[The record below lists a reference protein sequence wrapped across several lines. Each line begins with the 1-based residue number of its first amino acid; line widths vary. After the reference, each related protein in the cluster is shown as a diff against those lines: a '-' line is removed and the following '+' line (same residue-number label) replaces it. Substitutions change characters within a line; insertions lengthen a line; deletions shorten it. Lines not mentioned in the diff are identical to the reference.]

1 MGSGNAKAQIS
12 VRNKGASDGDCT
24 IIALKSDSNGANT
37 TARANDA
44 LRRQGT
50 SGGATS
56 ASLGAGS
63 SGGGGGNVN
72 TNNISGTATQVPEMT
87 LPRMSPVNRT
97 GQDANAVG
105 VGSPLN
111 CSEPENGSHSVSSPL
126 GDNSPI
132 PLNNL
137 ANHVGYIRLTDII
150 GSEENASKYIKM
162 RSIGKGAYGEAYIV
176 RRNPQYNAAAHPAAE
191 AQIQSNGL
199 ANPTQPNGLYVAKI
213 MDLRAM
219 QSQDRQYAQTE
230 IMCLAHTHH
239 FAIIRYYEHYVL
251 DSDDETVVI
260 VTEFA
265 DHGDLRRNLYSTSSP
280 PPAFL
285 GGDSATSPPPHASPV
300 AVDGG
305 EAGGSA
311 NGASRMLLSEREAG
325 TYFVQL
331 LLALHHIHA
340 RRMIHRDIKS
350 ANLLL
355 TSRGFLKLGD
365 FGFSQKYESTVSSE
379 TIAGTFLGTPYYLSP
394 EMWKGKRYGKKADIW
409 AAGVVL
415 YEMLMGGRRPF
426 EAGGLPE
433 LRSCVLE
440 QEFIPPAAPPAS
452 VIAESRHGDGTA
464 APFSNDMRELLV
476 AIFQKEPER
485 RPSAEELLHRPIMQH
500 YLFMFEKHVQS
511 LLSADAAKLSASPSL
526 DRQQLFFPD
535 PSDQTLVLQGIV
547 EGKQVI
553 ENEAK
558 RTISESAAPRYEGVV
573 YKDNR
578 NGIWK
583 ERYLM
588 LEGNT
593 LTISLSKGKEAASGG
608 ERSKR
613 VPLSSIK
620 SVSPCE
626 VEDAHVRVSASASE
640 GYKPPYAFA
649 IAMISSNSI
658 VFGVASAAEL
668 DKWMHTLMRALQID

>member
-1 MGSGNAKAQIS
+1 MGSGNAKGQIA
-12 VRNKGASDGDCT
+12 VRSKGATDGDCT
-24 IIALKSDSNGANT
+24 IIALNSAGGHHGKNSPSGSSRKQTGGGSNYHQNGNAG
-37 TARANDA
+37 
-44 LRRQGT
+44 GT
-50 SGGATS
+50 STE
-56 ASLGAGS
+56 
-63 SGGGGGNVN
+63 
-72 TNNISGTATQVPEMT
+72 VPEIA
-87 LPRMSPVNRT
+87 LPRMPPVNCSKPDHART
-97 GQDANAVG
+97 MRDTTGSSLNRSGQE
-105 VGSPLN
+105 S
-111 CSEPENGSHSVSSPL
+111 GSHSVSSPL

-132 PLNNL
+132 PLTNT
-137 ANHVGYIRLTDII
+137 ANHVGYIGLTDII
-150 GSEENASKYIKM
+150 GSEASASKYVKV

-176 RRNPQYNAAAHPAAE
+176 KRNPAYDVAAHPAVE
-191 AQIQSNGL
+191 AQIQSNAL
-199 ANPTQPNGLYVAKI
+199 TNPTQSNGLYVAKI

-219 QSQDRQYAQTE
+219 QLQNRQYAQTE

-251 DSDDETVVI
+251 DSDDETVI
-260 VTEFA
+260 ILTEFA
-265 DHGDLRRNLYSTSSP
+265 DHGDLRRNLYSTSASP
-280 PPAFL
+280 TAFL
-285 GGDSATSPPPHASPV
+285 DMGSTSPSKSTAAATASNEEP
-300 AVDGG
+300 
-305 EAGGSA
+305 S
-311 NGASRMLLSEREAG
+311 ASRMLLSEREAG
-325 TYFVQL
+325 VYFVQL

-452 VIAESRHGDGTA
+452 VIAESRHGDGA
-464 APFSNDMRELLV
+464 VVPFSNDMRELLV
-476 AIFQKEPER
+476 AIFHKEPEK

-500 YLFMFEKHVQS
+500 YLYTFEKHVQS
-511 LLSADAAKLSASPSL
+511 LVSADAAKLSANPSL

-535 PSDQTLVLQGIV
+535 PADQSLVLQGIA

-558 RTISESAAPRYEGVV
+558 RTISESATPHYEGVV
-573 YKDNR
+573 YKDNH
-578 NGIWK
+578 NGVWK

-588 LEGNT
+588 LEGST
-593 LTISLSKGKEAASGG
+593 LTISLSKGKEAVNGG
-608 ERSKR
+608 ERSKQ

-626 VEDAHVRVSASASE
+626 VEDAHVRVAASASN
-640 GYKPPYAFA
+640 GFKPPYAFA
-649 IAMISSNSI
+649 IAMVSSNSI
-658 VFGVASAAEL
+658 MFGVASAAEL
-668 DKWMHTLMRALQID
+668 DMWMQTLMRALQID

>member
-1 MGSGNAKAQIS
+1 MGSGNAKGQIA
-12 VRNKGASDGDCT
+12 VRSKGAAEGECT
-24 IIALKSDSNGANT
+24 IISLKSNGGDCGVGTNDGGNGSQGACPTSSRGSPKLNPHHNNSVSGTATHVPELTLPRVAAAN
-37 TARANDA
+37 R
-44 LRRQGT
+44 
-50 SGGATS
+50 GGQNREVA
-56 ASLGAGS
+56 AVNGN
-63 SGGGGGNVN
+63 GGGGG
-72 TNNISGTATQVPEMT
+72 GAM
-87 LPRMSPVNRT
+87 
-97 GQDANAVG
+97 
-105 VGSPLN
+105 GSPLN
-111 CSEPENGSHSVSSPL
+111 LSGQENNNHSASSPL
-126 GDNSPI
+126 GEGSPI
-132 PLNNL
+132 PLRGL
-137 ANHVGYIRLTDII
+137 ANHVGYLCLTDII
-150 GSEENASKYIKM
+150 GTETSGSKYIKM

-176 RRNPQYNAAAHPAAE
+176 KRNPAYDAAAHPAAE
-191 AQIQSNGL
+191 AQIESNAL

-219 QSQDRQYAQTE
+219 QTQDRQYAQTE

-251 DSDDETVVI
+251 DSDDETVII

-265 DHGDLRRNLYSTSSP
+265 DHGDLRRNLYSVSSP

-285 GGDSATSPPPHASPV
+285 DTDGASTSHAGPTTAATDA
-300 AVDGG
+300 G
-305 EAGGSA
+305 EA
-311 NGASRMLLSEREAG
+311 GASRMLLSEREAG
-325 TYFVQL
+325 MYFVQL
-331 LLALHHIHA
+331 LLALHHIHG

-440 QEFIPPAAPPAS
+440 QEFIPPVAPPAS

-464 APFSNDMRELLV
+464 APFSSDIRELLV
-476 AIFQKEPER
+476 VIFQKEPEK
-485 RPSAEELLHRPIMQH
+485 RPSAEELLHRPLMQH
-500 YLFMFEKHVQS
+500 CLFMFEKHVQS
-511 LLSADAAKLSASPSL
+511 LVSADAAKVAADPSV

-535 PSDQTLVLQGIV
+535 PADQTLVLQGIA

-558 RTISESAAPRYEGVV
+558 RTISESTVPRYEGVV
-573 YKDNR
+573 YKDNH

-583 ERYLM
+583 ERYLL

-593 LTISLSKGKEAASGG
+593 LTISLSKGKEAVHGG

-626 VEDAHVRVSASASE
+626 VEDAHVRVAASASD
-640 GYKPPYAFA
+640 GYKPPFAFA
-649 IAMISSNSI
+649 VAMMSSNSI

-668 DKWMHTLMRALQID
+668 DQWMQNLMRALQID

>member
-1 MGSGNAKAQIS
+1 MGSGNAKGHIP
-12 VRNKGASDGDCT
+12 VRSKGTTDGDCT
-24 IIALKSDSNGANT
+24 IIPVKPNGVR
-37 TARANDA
+37 TASPLAA
-44 LRRQGT
+44 AGRQH
-50 SGGATS
+50 
-56 ASLGAGS
+56 
-63 SGGGGGNVN
+63 
-72 TNNISGTATQVPEMT
+72 TNNSTGTATYVPDIA
-87 LPRMSPVNRT
+87 LPRMSPVNRNGHDYPT
-97 GQDANAVG
+97 GTG
-105 VGSPLN
+105 GGSPLIH
-111 CSEPENGSHSVSSPL
+111 SEPGNNVSRSVSSPL
-126 GDNSPI
+126 ADNSPI
-132 PLNNL
+132 PLSDL
-137 ANHVGYIRLTDII
+137 ASHVGYIGLTDVV
-150 GSEENASKYIKM
+150 GAAENGSKYIKI
-162 RSIGKGAYGEAYIV
+162 RAIGKGAYGEAYIV
-176 RRNPQYNAAAHPAAE
+176 RRNPAYDPSAHPAAE
-191 AQIQSNGL
+191 AQIQSNAL

-219 QSQDRQYAQTE
+219 QTQDRQYAQTE

-251 DSDDETVVI
+251 DSDAETVVI

-265 DHGDLRRNLYSTSSP
+265 DHGDLRQNLYSTSSP
-280 PPAFL
+280 PPTFL
-285 GGDSATSPPPHASPV
+285 GADSFSPSNAGPGA
-300 AVDGG
+300 AVDGA
-305 EAGGSA
+305 ES
-311 NGASRMLLSEREAG
+311 GASRMLLSEREAG

-415 YEMLMGGRRPF
+415 YELLMGGRRPF

-440 QEFIPPAAPPAS
+440 QEFIPPTAPLPS
-452 VIAESRHGDGTA
+452 VIAECRHGESTA

-476 AIFQKEPER
+476 AVFEKEPER

-500 YLFMFEKHVQS
+500 HLYMFEKHVQS
-511 LLSADAAKLSASPSL
+511 LASADAAKLAVDPSL

-535 PSDQTLVLQGIV
+535 AADQTLVLQGIA

-558 RTISESAAPRYEGVV
+558 RTISEGAAPRYEGVV
-573 YKDNR
+573 YKDSH
-578 NGIWK
+578 NGVWK

-588 LEGNT
+588 LDGNM
-593 LTISLSKGKEAASGG
+593 LTISLSKGKEAVSGG

-626 VEDAHVRVSASASE
+626 VEDAHVRVAASAPG

-649 IAMISSNSI
+649 VAMVSSNSI
-658 VFGVASAAEL
+658 VFGVASATEL
-668 DKWMHTLMRALQID
+668 DKWMHTLMRALQMD

>member
-1 MGSGNAKAQIS
+1 MGSGNAKPQIA
-12 VRNKGASDGDCT
+12 VRS
-24 IIALKSDSNGANT
+24 
-37 TARANDA
+37 
-44 LRRQGT
+44 Q
-50 SGGATS
+50 GATDADS
-56 ASLGAGS
+56 TFVARRVENGNTA
-63 SGGGGGNVN
+63 GGGGGGVASSYPAGSPRSPGGVV
-72 TNNISGTATQVPEMT
+72 THAPEIA
-87 LPRMSPVNRT
+87 LPRVAPVGRN
-97 GQDANAVG
+97 GQDNGGAGAG
-105 VGSPLN
+105 GAGMGSPLN
-111 CSEPENGSHSVSSPL
+111 RSEQEYNSHSASSPL
-126 GDNSPI
+126 GDNAPI
-132 PLNNL
+132 PLSQFGG
-137 ANHVGYIRLTDII
+137 HVGYIRLTDII
-150 GSEENASKYIKM
+150 GPEEHGGKYLKM

-176 RRNPQYNAAAHPAAE
+176 RRNPSYDPATHPAAE

-199 ANPTQPNGLYVAKI
+199 AHPTQPNGLYVAKI

-230 IMCLAHTHH
+230 IMCLAHTNH

-251 DSDDETVVI
+251 DSDDETIMI

-265 DHGDLRRNLYSTSSP
+265 DHGDLRRNLYSAASSP
-280 PPAFL
+280 PPFSVAD
-285 GGDSATSPPPHASPV
+285 GASPAGV
-300 AVDGG
+300 SPA
-305 EAGGSA
+305 AGGPSV
-311 NGASRMLLSEREAG
+311 GAVSGAAAAESTPSRMLLSEREAG

-433 LRSCVLE
+433 LRSCVLD
-440 QEFIPPAAPPAS
+440 QEFIPPVAPPAS
-452 VIAESRHGDGTA
+452 VIAEARHGDNTA

-476 AIFQKEPER
+476 AIFQKEPEK

-500 YLFMFEKHVQS
+500 FLFLFEKHVQS
-511 LLSADAAKLSASPSL
+511 MLSADAAKLAANPAL
-526 DRQQLFFPD
+526 DRQQLFFSD
-535 PSDQTLVLQGIV
+535 SADQTLVLQGIA

-558 RTISESAAPRYEGVV
+558 RTISESAVPRYEGVV
-573 YKDNR
+573 YKDNH

-583 ERYLM
+583 ERYLL

-593 LTISLSKGKEAASGG
+593 LTISLSKGKEAVNGG

-626 VEDAHVRVSASASE
+626 VEDAHVRVTAAAASAA

-649 IAMISSNSI
+649 IAMVSSNSI

-668 DKWMHTLMRALQID
+668 DRWMLTLMRALQID